1 MYIFPEFFVGAI
13 IGFIILLFG
22 HLFAMYLLERTNPD
36 KEFDLEFRFPLRF
49 PFKIVSK
56 EKEAPKKETPKS
68 EKTLIYPTTSDPDTR
83 ITIQD
88 KPRFNNTQQP
98 IDKHIETKKRIDDEI
113 KVSYIRLK
121 NGEVY
126 ILNSTI

>member
-1 MYIFPEFFVGAI
+1 MYIFPEFFVGTILA
-13 IGFIILLFG
+13 FIILLFA

-36 KEFDLEFRFPLRF
+36 KEYDLEFRFPLRF

-56 EKEAPKKETPKS
+56 EKETPKS

-98 IDKHIETKKRIDDEI
+98 IDKHIKTKKRIDDEI

>member
-13 IGFIILLFG
+13 IGFIMLLFG
-22 HLFAMYLLERTNPD
+22 HLFALYLLERTNPD
-36 KEFDLEFRFPLRF
+36 KEYDLEFRFPLRF

-56 EKEAPKKETPKS
+56 EKETPKS
-68 EKTLIYPTTSDPDTR
+68 EKTLIYPTTSDHDTR

>member
-1 MYIFPEFFVGAI
+1 MYIFPEFFVGTILA
-13 IGFIILLFG
+13 FIILLFA

-36 KEFDLEFRFPLRF
+36 KEYDLEFRFPLRF

-56 EKEAPKKETPKS
+56 EKETPKS

-113 KVSYIRLK
+113 MVSYIRLK

>member
-1 MYIFPEFFVGAI
+1 MYIFPEFFVGTILA
-13 IGFIILLFG
+13 FIILLFA

-56 EKEAPKKETPKS
+56 EKEAPKS

-88 KPRFNNTQQP
+88 KTYFNNTQQP
-98 IDKHIETKKRIDDEI
+98 IDKHIETKKRIDNEI
-113 KVSYIRLK
+113 IVSYIRLN
-121 NGEVY
+121 NGEVDT
-126 ILNSTI
+126 LTSTI

>member
-13 IGFIILLFG
+13 IGFIILLFA

-36 KEFDLEFRFPLRF
+36 KEYDLEFRFPLRF

-56 EKEAPKKETPKS
+56 EKETPKS

-113 KVSYIRLK
+113 MVSYIRLN

>member
-13 IGFIILLFG
+13 IGFIMLLFG

-36 KEFDLEFRFPLRF
+36 KEYDLEFRFPLRF

-56 EKEAPKKETPKS
+56 EKETPKS
-68 EKTLIYPTTSDPDTR
+68 EKTLIYPTKSDPDTR
-83 ITIQD
+83 IKIQD
-88 KPRFNNTQQP
+88 KPYFNNTQQP

-113 KVSYIRLK
+113 MVSYIRLN

>member
-13 IGFIILLFG
+13 IGFIMLLFG

-36 KEFDLEFRFPLRF
+36 KEYDLEFRFPLRF

-56 EKEAPKKETPKS
+56 EKETPKS
-68 EKTLIYPTTSDPDTR
+68 EKTLIYPTKSDPDTR
-83 ITIQD
+83 IKIQD

>member
-13 IGFIILLFG
+13 IGFIILLFA

-36 KEFDLEFRFPLRF
+36 KEYDLEFRFPLRF

-56 EKEAPKKETPKS
+56 EKEAPKS

-113 KVSYIRLK
+113 MVSYIRLK

>member
-13 IGFIILLFG
+13 IGFIMLLFG

-36 KEFDLEFRFPLRF
+36 KEYDLEFRFPLRF

-56 EKEAPKKETPKS
+56 EKEAPKKEAPKS

-83 ITIQD
+83 IKIQD
-88 KPRFNNTQQP
+88 KPYFNNTQQP

-113 KVSYIRLK
+113 MVSYIRLN